1 MIAYGETFSG
11 KHFFPHT
18 FFFLSKKALKYHSSG
33 HHGKKKNV
41 IENYLGID
49 TLWLLLQT
57 ITAFQS
63 SGNEFYY
70 YIQV

>member
-1 MIAYGETFSG
+1 MEKLFQENISSLTL
-11 KHFFPHT
+11 
-18 FFFLSKKALKYHSSG
+18 FFLSKKSLKHHSSG
-33 HHGKKKNV
+33 HHGKKKKNV

-49 TLWLLLQT
+49 ILWLIVQT

>member
-1 MIAYGETFSG
+1 MEKLFQENISSLTL
-11 KHFFPHT
+11 
-18 FFFLSKKALKYHSSG
+18 FFLSKKALKHHSSG
-33 HHGKKKNV
+33 HHGKKKKKCNRKLSGNRYIMAYV
-41 IENYLGID
+41 
-49 TLWLLLQT
+49 QT

>member
-1 MIAYGETFSG
+1 MEKLFQENISSLTL
-11 KHFFPHT
+11 
-18 FFFLSKKALKYHSSG
+18 FFLSKKALKHHSSG
-33 HHGKKKNV
+33 HHGKKKKNV

-49 TLWLLLQT
+49 ILWLIVQT

>member
-1 MIAYGETFSG
+1 MEKLFQENISSLTLFF
-11 KHFFPHT
+11 FFPKKH
-18 FFFLSKKALKYHSSG
+18 LSTTHLDTMV
-33 HHGKKKNV
+33 KKKNV